1 MERIKK
7 NLKFLEML
15 SESKPEMRKAILC
28 HSSCDQVRT
37 ICDCVLNMLLNRIP
51 LDDKSKKILKKKK
64 TFFRKLIL
72 NKKLN
77 LNAKKKILSQ
87 SGSGWMSLLL
97 PAALEVFRTLSK

>member
-1 MERIKK
+1 
-7 NLKFLEML
+7 
-15 SESKPEMRKAILC
+15 LC

-37 ICDCVLNMLLNRIP
+37 ICDCVLNMLFNRIP